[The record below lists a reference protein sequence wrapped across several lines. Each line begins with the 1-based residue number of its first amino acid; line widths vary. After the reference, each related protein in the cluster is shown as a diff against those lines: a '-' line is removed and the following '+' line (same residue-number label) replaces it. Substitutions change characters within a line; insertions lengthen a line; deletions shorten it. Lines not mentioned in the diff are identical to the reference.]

1 MRQLVIHK
9 NDENQR
15 LDKYLKKYLKEA
27 PGSFIYKMLR
37 KKNIVLNGKKADGTE
52 KLNAGD
58 EIKLFLAEETI
69 EKFAGVLSR
78 KKKNQEPAAFPIK
91 KNLEILFEDENL
103 LILNKPAGELS
114 QKAKPDDVSMNECAL
129 GYLQQTKAVTEE
141 SLKVFRP
148 SICNRLDRNTSGILI
163 VAKTYQAARE
173 FGEALQKRTVR
184 KYYRCIVKGEVK
196 TAETIHGYL
205 LKDEKTNRVRIL
217 QASKSGAAEIHTA
230 YHPIKCENGLTLL
243 EVHLI
248 TGRTHQIRAHLSSVG
263 HPILG
268 DPKYGDA
275 KLSKAFHVKYQL
287 LHACRLEL
295 DGFTGEFAKYNGQV
309 IRAEVPKQFKKIIT
323 ED

>member
-1 MRQLVIHK
+1 MRQLTVHK

-52 KLNAGD
+52 KLTAGD
-58 EIKLFLAEETI
+58 EIKLFFAEDTLQ
-69 EKFAGVLSR
+69 KFTGEAANSDVPQFPTM
-78 KKKNQEPAAFPIK
+78 KNM
-91 KNLEILFEDENL
+91 EILFEDDDL

-114 QKAKPDDVSMNECAL
+114 QKAEAKDVSMNEYAL
-129 GYLQQTKAVTEE
+129 GYLQQTGAITAE
-141 SLKVFRP
+141 SLKVFKP
-148 SICNRLDRNTSGILI
+148 SVCNRLDRNTSGILI

-184 KYYRCIVKGEVK
+184 KFYRCIVKGEVK
-196 TAETIHGYL
+196 HSESIDGYL
-205 LKDEKTNRVRIL
+205 WKDEKTNKVQIFKEKREG
-217 QASKSGAAEIHTA
+217 ASEIHTA
-230 YHPIKCENGLTLL
+230 YRPVKYENGLTLL

-248 TGRTHQIRAHLSSVG
+248 TGRTHQIRAHLSSIG

-268 DPKYGDA
+268 DPKYGDK
-275 KLSKAFHVKYQL
+275 KLSEKWKVKYQL

-295 DGFTGEFAKYNGQV
+295 DGFSGEFAKYNG
-309 IRAEVPKQFKKIIT
+309 KIIHANLPKAFDKIIS
-323 ED
+323 EN

>member
-1 MRQLVIHK
+1 MRQLTVHK

-52 KLNAGD
+52 KLSAGD
-58 EIKLFLAEETI
+58 EIKLFFAEETL
-69 EKFAGVLSR
+69 EKFTGEVSAAPKLNFPE
-78 KKKNQEPAAFPIK
+78 KK
-91 KNLEILFEDENL
+91 LDILFEDENL

-114 QKAKPDDVSMNECAL
+114 QKAEAEDVSMNEYAL
-129 GYLQQTKAVTEE
+129 GYLQRTGAITED
-141 SLKVFRP
+141 SLKVFKP

-184 KYYRCIVKGEVK
+184 KFYHCVVKGIVKQGEK
-196 TAETIHGYL
+196 IDGYL
-205 LKDEKTNRVRIL
+205 LKDEKTNKVQIFKESRD
-217 QASKSGAAEIHTA
+217 GAVEIHTA
-230 YHPIKCENGLTLL
+230 YEPLKAKNNLTLL

-248 TGRTHQIRAHLSSVG
+248 TGRTHQIRAHLSSIG
-263 HPILG
+263 HSILG
-268 DPKYGDA
+268 DPKYGDK
-275 KLSKAFHVKYQL
+275 KLSEKYKVKYQL

-295 DGFTGEFAKYNGQV
+295 DGFAGDFAKYNGM
-309 IRAEVPKQFKKIIT
+309 IIT
-323 ED
+323 AKPPKIFDKVMIED